1 MTITRRAM
9 LGGTLG
15 LVAGGL
21 TGCATAEASGSLI
34 SVGFA
39 QTGAE
44 STWRAANTA
53 SLRKAL
59 SRRNGFELMFIDS
72 QGRQENEIAAVRSF
86 VTRGV
91 DVIVLAPMV
100 EGGWRD
106 VLEEAR
112 QAHIPVVL
120 EDRGIDASGS
130 SLYVSRVGDD
140 FRHEGALAAEWVVA
154 TSDPATRIV
163 ELLGTTGSS
172 AALERSAG
180 FDEVIAGHGFT
191 VLDAQDAGFTRAGG
205 KEVMAAFLQK
215 HGDDIQLLF
224 AQNDDMGLGAIQ
236 AIRAAGLEPGH
247 DIRIVTIDGT
257 RDALVELI
265 AGRLNHVVQCNPM
278 LGPQVASVV
287 RAVHSGKPLKREYI
301 ATDRVFDARAAKE
314 VLATWP
320 Y

>member
-1 MTITRRAM
+1 MAITRRAV
-9 LGGTLG
+9 LGAALAC
-15 LVAGGL
+15 VAEGL
-21 TGCATAEASGSLI
+21 TGCTAPPRTLI

-44 STWRAANTA
+44 STWRAANTT
-53 SLRKAL
+53 SLRNAL
-59 SRRNGFELMFIDS
+59 SRRNGFDLMFIDS

-100 EGGWRD
+100 ENGWHD
-106 VLEEAR
+106 VLDEAR
-112 QAHIPVVL
+112 QAGIPVVL
-120 EDRGIDASGS
+120 EDRGIDSSDS

-140 FRHEGALAAEWVVA
+140 FRHEGALAATWIVEN
-154 TSDPATRIV
+154 SKPKTRIV

-172 AALERSAG
+172 AALDRSAG
-180 FDEVIAGHGFT
+180 FEQVIAGHGFT

-205 KEVMAAFLQK
+205 KEVMAAFLEK

-224 AQNDDMGLGAIQ
+224 AQNDDMGLGAIE
-236 AIRAAGLEPGH
+236 AITAAGLVPGR

-257 RDALVELI
+257 RDALTELV

-278 LGPQVASVV
+278 LGQRVASVV
-287 RAVHSGKPLKREYI
+287 RAVHAGSPVRREYI
-301 ATDRVFDARAAKE
+301 ATDRVFDAKTAKE